1 MTWHKKVGMF
11 VALVAIGFLWAVV
24 YSLNLP
30 VLAAPIISR
39 LP

>member
-1 MTWHKKVGMF
+1 MKWHKKVGMF
-11 VALVAIGFLWAVV
+11 AALVVIGFLWAAV

-30 VLAAPIISR
+30 VIAAPILSR